1 MKVGDLVK
9 WTPNEDQGSHPV
21 YGIVTMIHV
30 NHHYFDVS
38 WMDGDSGTYSTA
50 AIGNT
55 MEKVDESRRFGKA

>member
-9 WTPNEDQGSHPV
+9 WTPNEDQAPSRHQGSHPV

-55 MEKVDESRRFGKA
+55 MEKV